1 QEALDNK
8 VKTKSKLRA
17 RTFSVTTYSVEENTK
32 AIEYGVVY
40 LNSKGHDGNSYLTYK
55 NVLTGYDGYTTG
67 SYAKDAAYIGTV
79 NGKIRAKQAGTV
91 MDFDARDVT
100 VVD

>member
-1 QEALDNK
+1 MPVSYTHL
-8 VKTKSKLRA
+8 
-17 RTFSVTTYSVEENTK
+17 
-32 AIEYGVVY
+32 
-40 LNSKGHDGNSYLTYK
+40 HDGNSYLTYK

-100 VVD
+100 VVDYQSANISHYYVEGLSLIHI